1 MRKDYNLEKRKFVIG
16 GFIVVV
22 VAIYLCKLFDLQI
35 LDEKYREIAVSNARS
50 TKITHPSRGQIYDR
64 NGKLVVYNEPAYD
77 LVLVPKDVQE
87 FDTTTMCKILQ
98 LKREAFELLW
108 KNMSDPKK
116 NKNYSATTPQPLVQ
130 NLDSTTYGRLQE
142 ILYRFPGFD
151 IAQRII
157 RRYNYVAAANI
168 LGDIREVN
176 AEDIERDSDNYYI
189 PGDYT
194 GDLGVEKS
202 YEKYLRGVK
211 GKEIMIRDARGKIKG
226 RYNDG
231 KDDVAPVAGK
241 DLQLSIDID
250 LQQFGEK
257 IMRGKRGAIV
267 AIEPS
272 TGEVLALVTSP
283 TYDPALLVGKDR
295 GKNYSK
301 LVTDPSKPLFDRS
314 IMAAYPPGS
323 TFKPTQ
329 GLIFQQE
336 GIINLSTSYPCYRGY
351 INKGLKVG
359 CHGHG
364 SPIAL
369 QPAIATS
376 CNGYFCW
383 GLYYMLK
390 NHKYGNLDSAF
401 TVWKDYMVSMGYG
414 YRLNIDLPGE
424 SRGFIPNAKFYNE
437 HIGKDKWGANTVIS
451 IAIGQG
457 EIMATPLQIANLS
470 ATIANRGFFYTPH
483 VVKQIRDVGIPKEF
497 TERHEPPINRTYYE
511 NVATGMRMAV
521 TGGTCRGANLPGL
534 DVCGK
539 TGTVQNPHGRD
550 HSVFMGFAPKENPK
564 IALCVFVENAGFG
577 AQVAVPLGAMVLE
590 RYLRGES
597 DEIESRASKWSDH
610 WLEEQPSVFEQE
622 QQQLKPDSTQK
633 TAATTAQNTTKS
645 DHDNSGLPSHSEQ
658 EKAILT
664 SPIRAINSRNGI
676 VKG

>member
-1 MRKDYNLEKRKFVIG
+1 MRKDYNLEKRKYVIG

-22 VAIYLCKLFDLQI
+22 VAIYLCKLFDLQV
-35 LDEKYREIAVSNARS
+35 LDDKYSEIAVSNARS
-50 TKITHPSRGQIYDR
+50 TKVTHPSRGQIYDR
-64 NGKLVVYNEPAYD
+64 NGNLVVYNEPAYD

-98 LKREAFELLW
+98 LKRADFELLW

-151 IAQRII
+151 ISQRII
-157 RRYNYVAAANI
+157 RRYNYVAAANV

-176 AEDIERDSDNYYI
+176 AEDIERDSDNYYM

-211 GKEIMIRDARGKIKG
+211 GKEILIRDARGKIKG

-231 KDDVAPVAGK
+231 KDDVQPVAGK
-241 DLQLSIDID
+241 DLQLSIDIE

-267 AIEPS
+267 AIEPK

-283 TYDPALLVGKDR
+283 CYDPALLVGKDR
-295 GKNYSK
+295 GKNYAK
-301 LVTDPSKPLFDRS
+301 LVSDPSKPLFDRA

-323 TFKPTQ
+323 TFKPSQ
-329 GLIFQQE
+329 GLIFMQE
-336 GIINLSTSYPCYRGY
+336 GITNLSTSYPCYRGY

-364 SPIAL
+364 SPISL
-369 QPAIATS
+369 QPALATS

-390 NHKYGNLDSAF
+390 NHKYENLDSAF
-401 TVWKDYMVSMGYG
+401 TVWKNYMVEMGYG
-414 YRLNIDLPGE
+414 YKLNIDLPAE

-437 HIGKDKWGANTVIS
+437 HLGEGKWGANTVIS

-470 ATIANRGFFYTPH
+470 ATIANRGYYFTPH
-483 VVKQIRDVGIPKEF
+483 VVKQIRDVGISKEY
-497 TERHEPPINRTYYE
+497 TQQHRPRINREYYE
-511 NVATGMRMAV
+511 NVVTGMRMAV
-521 TGGTCRGANLPGL
+521 TGGTCKGANLPGL

-550 HSVFMGFAPKENPK
+550 HSVFMGFAPKEDPK
-564 IALCVFVENAGFG
+564 IAICVYVENAGFG

-597 DEIESRASKWSDH
+597 DEIETRASKWSDK
-610 WLEEQPSVFEQE
+610 WLEESPSAFEEEELQQLNPDTTLKKPETTAQQSSSSNPIGLPLDRE
-622 QQQLKPDSTQK
+622 QQQ
-633 TAATTAQNTTKS
+633 AV
-645 DHDNSGLPSHSEQ
+645 
-658 EKAILT
+658 LT
-664 SPIRAINSRNGI
+664 RPIGDIITRNDI
-676 VKG
+676 YKG

>member
-22 VAIYLCKLFDLQI
+22 VAIYLWKLFDLQI
-35 LDEKYREIAVSNARS
+35 VDEKYREIAVSNARS

-64 NGKLVVYNEPAYD
+64 NGNLVVYNEPAYD

-98 LKREAFELLW
+98 LKREDFDLLW

-116 NKNYSATTPQPLVQ
+116 NRNYSATTPQPLVQ

-151 IAQRII
+151 ITQRII
-157 RRYNYVAAANI
+157 RRYNYVSAANI

-176 AEDIERDSDNYYI
+176 AEDIERDSDNYYS

-211 GKEIMIRDARGKIKG
+211 GKEILIRDARGIIKG

-231 KDDVAPVAGK
+231 KDDVAPIAGK
-241 DLQLSIDID
+241 DLQLSIDIN
-250 LQQFGEK
+250 LQQFGERL
-257 IMRGKRGAIV
+257 MRGKRGAIV
-267 AIEPS
+267 AIEPK

-295 GKNYSK
+295 GKNYSR

-329 GLIFQQE
+329 GLIFMQE
-336 GIINLSTSYPCYRGY
+336 GIVNLNTSYPCYRGY
-351 INKGLKVG
+351 INHGLKIG

-364 SPIAL
+364 SPISL
-369 QPAIATS
+369 QPALATS

-383 GLYYMLK
+383 GLYYMLN
-390 NHKYGNLDSAF
+390 NHKYKGLEDAF

-414 YRLNIDLPGE
+414 YKLKIDLPGE
-424 SRGFIPNAKFYNE
+424 SRGFIPNTKFYNE
-437 HIGKDKWGANTVIS
+437 HIGEKQWGANTVLS

-470 ATIANRGFFYTPH
+470 ATIANRGYFITPH
-483 VVKQIRDVGIPKEF
+483 VVKQIRDVGILKEY
-497 TERHEPPINRTYYE
+497 TEQHHTKVNPAYYAD
-511 NVATGMRMAV
+511 VVTGMRMAV

-550 HSVFMGFAPKENPK
+550 HSVFMGFAPKEDPK
-564 IALCVFVENAGFG
+564 IAICVFVENAGFG
-577 AQVAVPLGAMVLE
+577 AQVAVPLGAMVIE

-597 DEIESRASKWSDH
+597 DEIESRASKWSDK
-610 WLEEQPSVFEQE
+610 WLEERPPVFEQQEEIKPAVAKPE
-622 QQQLKPDSTQK
+622 QNA
-633 TAATTAQNTTKS
+633 TAHNIPWSRHNNGVPTNR
-645 DHDNSGLPSHSEQ
+645 EQ

-664 SPIRAINSRNGI
+664 TPLRAIHSRDDI
-676 VKG
+676 YKG